1 MKQRIQKAAR
11 RLGSGLVG
19 AAAGMSLL
27 LGGLFDTAEDLLP
40 EEERRAGLSGGTST
54 VMREQSHSA
63 EPVRIPLPAE
73 LTAADRLRQW
83 IWHLPSMVRAIVLL
97 PIWALGRGMIALLRG
112 ALRMLS
118 PIFGF
123 AARFFLQGL
132 LLFALFLVLYRLL
145 FPNGSIRTLL
155 RKGRWLWLLGGALL
169 LSATDRIFLLT
180 LEDWPWIR
188 LLLGAGMAMLVLLL
202 VWNRLF
208 HDHAAPKPPEK
219 WIEIPH
225 AA

>member
-11 RLGSGLVG
+11 RLGSGLAG
-19 AAAGMSLL
+19 TAAGMSLL

-40 EEERRAGLSGGTST
+40 DEERRAVQTGGTSA
-54 VMREQSHSA
+54 VLREEAPSA
-63 EPVRIPLPAE
+63 ELVRLPLTTE
-73 LTAADRLRQW
+73 LAAADQLRQW
-83 IWHLPSMVRAIVLL
+83 LWRLPSMVRAIVLL
-97 PIWALGRGMIALLRG
+97 PFWVLGRGAIALMRG
-112 ALRMLS
+112 VLHMLS

-123 AARFFLQGL
+123 AVRFFLHGL
-132 LLFALFLVLYRLL
+132 LLFVLFLVLYRLL
-145 FPNGSIRTLL
+145 FLNGSIRTLL

-169 LSATDRIFLLT
+169 LSAADRIFLLT

-188 LLLGAGMAMLVLLL
+188 LLLGVGMAVFVLLL

-219 WIEIPH
+219 WIDIPH